1 MRKTL
6 LLALLSSVGLLDAA
20 SLGSLVVR
28 DAANSATPTMVV
40 GVLTLHLGLAA
51 AGAAGVVTLATALAS
66 QKDVDLTPLDRRAS
80 LAIGGLALA
89 FGVFLPGLGAFGLA
103 IAIYLGFVGRR
114 IVPVRAWDHLDP
126 AEIVDR
132 APRRTAHRNVVVSEL
147 FATLSDRSAEN
158 AEHRFQTLLLTRFL
172 PPRQAILVLKLAL
185 KDPSD
190 EVRLFAFSRIERFRS
205 SIESNIKALEQAR
218 IAGGDD
224 AARVVL
230 RLAENHW
237 ELAYLGLAEGA
248 MRTHAL
254 TEARKH
260 AREAA
265 DLAPEVAPTHFML
278 GRILMAL
285 AEYVPASASF
295 TRAFNLGYPRKR
307 VVVYLAECAFRRR
320 EYDVLPAML
329 RELALKPA
337 ENQYIAPVLDLW
349 T

>member
-89 FGVFLPGLGAFGLA
+89 FGVFLPA

-237 ELAYLGLAEGA
+237 ELAYL
-248 MRTHAL
+248 
-254 TEARKH
+254 
-260 AREAA
+260 
-265 DLAPEVAPTHFML
+265 
-278 GRILMAL
+278 
-285 AEYVPASASF
+285 
-295 TRAFNLGYPRKR
+295 
-307 VVVYLAECAFRRR
+307 
-320 EYDVLPAML
+320 
-329 RELALKPA
+329 
-337 ENQYIAPVLDLW
+337 
-349 T
+349 